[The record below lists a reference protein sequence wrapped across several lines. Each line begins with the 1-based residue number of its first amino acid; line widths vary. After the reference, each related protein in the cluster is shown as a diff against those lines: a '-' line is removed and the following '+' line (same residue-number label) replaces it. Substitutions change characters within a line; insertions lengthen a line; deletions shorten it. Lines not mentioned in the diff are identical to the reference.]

1 MNFLFRL
8 FNKKKP
14 EAPAISSSKKT
25 ESSTIPPRNVVEF
38 NDEQVTRTTA
48 GEIREILLWSEL
60 QEVSIITTN
69 DGPYVDDVFW
79 ELRGTSSGSLVP
91 SQAEGMEE
99 LLSKLQELPGFNN
112 EAVIH
117 AMGSTDNAK
126 FLCWQRESRS

>member
-8 FNKKKP
+8 FKKKS
-14 EAPAISSSKKT
+14 EAPAIFPSKKP
-25 ESSTIPPRNVVEF
+25 ESSTISPQNVVEF

-48 GEIREILLWSEL
+48 DGIRETLLWSEL
-60 QEVSIITTN
+60 QEVSIITT
-69 DGPYVDDVFW
+69 DGGPYVDDVFW
-79 ELRGTSSGSLVP
+79 ELRGTSNGCLVP
-91 SQAEGMEE
+91 SQAEGIKE

-126 FLCWQRESRS
+126 FLCWQREPGS